1 MRLPSS
7 ARVLQRMA
15 AMVAVANKGG
25 IMEPLTKI
33 ELGSCTWLGLIAI
46 ACAVAG
52 ELLTLADNPE
62 GKRFSFVERENTRR
76 AADGQ
81 QARYR

>member
-1 MRLPSS
+1 
-7 ARVLQRMA
+7 MA

-25 IMEPLTKI
+25 LMEPLTKI
-33 ELGSCTWLGLIAI
+33 ELSSCTWLGLLAI

-62 GKRFSFVERENTRR
+62 GKRTSFVERELARR
-76 AADGQ
+76 AAGQ
-81 QARYR
+81 PQKPAR